1 MRYILVVCM
10 LFISIAV
17 FSQQQA
23 PVKGNYAL
31 AARFSPDKIAKMLF
45 STSVDPHWLKLS
57 DRFWY
62 VYETREGKFWYI
74 VDAAKGTK
82 QKIFDQAKLAAEITK
97 IVKDPFDAQHL
108 PIERLKF
115 VKDENSIRFEIKSTQ
130 DEEKKDTANKK
141 DSIGRRTAGQQEVK
155 KEKKIF
161 FFEYNLLTGTL
172 THLKDY
178 EKPKERATWASF
190 SPDQKVIIF
199 SKKFNLY
206 WMDSANYR
214 KAQIKEEDSTI
225 VEHQLTTDGVE
236 NYSYG
241 GGANETN
248 VDKEKNRN
256 KRKPAFVSWSPD
268 GKHFVISR
276 TDNRKVK
283 DLWVINNIAE
293 PRPTLETYK
302 YQMPGE
308 KESPIRELYVFNFE
322 NKTKK
327 QLRLTGFKDQEVGT
341 WTAPPLQKQRD
352 DENRA
357 SIWQGTND
365 KFYINRTSRDLKR
378 IDIAVV
384 DVAGDTAI
392 TLLEERMNTYVE
404 TRRLGLIN
412 NGKEL
417 IQWSERDGWAH
428 FYLYD
433 DNGKLKNQ
441 ITSGPFHCEEIES
454 IDEKNRVLY
463 FTANGREPNE
473 DPYYLHLY
481 RINFDGSGLKL
492 LTTADHDNNASIDDN
507 SRYFVNTFSRVNTI
521 PVSVL
526 QDNNG
531 KTIMQ
536 LEKTDMSG
544 LFEAGYKFPTPFK
557 VKAADGIT
565 DLYGVM
571 YKPFDFDST
580 RKYPII
586 EYVYPGPQTEAVNKA
601 FGRGMDRIDRLA
613 QLGFVVITVGN
624 RGGHPSRSKWYH
636 NYGYNNLRDYG
647 LSDKKT
653 AIEQLSYR
661 FKYIDAD
668 KVGIHGHS
676 GGGFM
681 STAAMLVY
689 PDFFKVAVSSAGNHE
704 NNIYNRWWSEKHHGV
719 KEQVSDKGDTSF
731 VYSIERNPE
740 LAKNLKGRL
749 MLSHGDIDNNVH
761 PANTLRMANALIKA
775 NKRFELVVLPGQRH
789 GFGTMTEYFF
799 WKMCDYFCRYLLG
812 DDSQPVDMMEM
823 NREIE
828 MGGIKN

>member
-17 FSQQQA
+17 FSQQA
-23 PVKGNYAL
+23 TVKGNYAL
-31 AARFSPDKIAKMLF
+31 AARFSPDKISKMLF

-62 VYETREGKFWYI
+62 VYETREGKSWYI
-74 VDAAKGTK
+74 VDAAKGNK
-82 QKIFDQAKLAAEITK
+82 QKLFDQAKLAAEITR

-115 VKDENSIRFEIKSTQ
+115 VKNENSIRFEIKSTQ
-130 DEEKKDTANKK
+130 DEEKKDTASKK
-141 DSIGRRTAGQQEVK
+141 DSIQRRTSGQQEVK

-161 FFEYNLLTGTL
+161 FFEYNLITGVLTE
-172 THLKDY
+172 LKDF
-178 EKPKERATWASF
+178 EKSKERATWASF

-199 SKKFNLY
+199 SKKHNLY

-214 KAQIKEEDSTI
+214 KAQVKEEDSTI

-241 GGANETN
+241 AGANENN

-256 KRKPAFVSWSPD
+256 KRKPAFVNWSPD

-308 KESPIRELYVFNFE
+308 KESAIRELYVFNFE
-322 NKTKK
+322 NKTRK
-327 QLRLTGFKDQEVGT
+327 QIRLTGFKDQEVGT

-384 DVAGDTAI
+384 DIAGDTAI
-392 TLLEERMNTYVE
+392 ALIEERMNTYVE

-433 DNGKLKNQ
+433 GNGKLKNQ

-454 IDEKNRVLY
+454 VDEKNRVLY

-492 LTTADHDNNASIDDN
+492 LTTADYDNNASMDDN

-544 LFEAGYKFPTPFK
+544 LFEAGYKFPAPFK

-647 LSDKKT
+647 LADKKT

-661 FKYIDAD
+661 YKYIDAD

-812 DDSQPVDMMEM
+812 DNDQPVDIMEM

-828 MGGIKN
+828 MGGAKN